1 MTGES
6 RLLQICGYLRC
17 RLTKNSPRRTPSTP
31 AGVFCT
37 LLASVS
43 SIFKSAGGKGHL
55 LPRLFSKGLRQKLF
69 RTATDVGGSTQ
80 QQVFREKNLSLNSV
94 HECALFNRVFSKA
107 LAGGYSFRCRT
118 QINPQYISIATWQV
132 QKLTSLSIFEREFL
146 LCKNIAAA

>member
-1 MTGES
+1 M
-6 RLLQICGYLRC
+6 
-17 RLTKNSPRRTPSTP
+17 
-31 AGVFCT
+31 
-37 LLASVS
+37 
-43 SIFKSAGGKGHL
+43 
-55 LPRLFSKGLRQKLF
+55 
-69 RTATDVGGSTQ
+69 
-80 QQVFREKNLSLNSV
+80 NSV